1 LSWLSTIRPERRLAL
16 ANSTLRISESPYFPR
31 RRLNMCVIVPLCTES
46 RLRFSATLGEE
57 PEVEVTL
64 V

>member
-1 LSWLSTIRPERRLAL
+1 LVTLAEKPEIAL
-16 ANSTLRISESPYFPR
+16 A
-31 RRLNMCVIVPLCTES
+31 CVIVPSCTES

-57 PEVEVTL
+57 ADVELGL